1 VPSDGQAIVELICPV
16 DQIEAIQAVPTVEI
30 QKGPIV
36 HDDPDFVKFFV
47 LADEDGQSDAE
58 AVGCTV
64 TIVKS
69 ADDYALQIANAYES
83 IEQPPDP
90 VDPDV

>member
-1 VPSDGQAIVELICPV
+1 MPSDGQAIVELICPV
-16 DQIEAIQAVPTVEI
+16 DQIEAVQELATVEI

-36 HDDPDFVKFFV
+36 HDDPDFVQFYA
-47 LADEDGQSDAE
+47 LADEDGQSE
-58 AVGCTV
+58 VELVGCTV

-69 ADDYALQIANAYES
+69 AEDYALQIANAYES